1 VTEPPGTVEAV
12 AEDAETFA
20 RALSPADRT
29 FLAVRD
35 ELYGGSWEE
44 IEQDLR
50 ARLAGK
56 PYIFK
61 LATTIEEDLARIA
74 RLRQFEVD
82 HGVDL
87 RRVLRGLG
95 IED

>member
-1 VTEPPGTVEAV
+1 MTRTVTEEV
-12 AEDAETFA
+12 ETFA
-20 RALSPADRT
+20 RALALADRT

-35 ELYGGSWEE
+35 ELYGGSWDEVE
-44 IEQDLR
+44 RDLR

-61 LATTIEEDLARIA
+61 LATKIEEDLERIA
-74 RLRQFEVD
+74 RMRRYEGE

-87 RRVLRGLG
+87 RKVLKELGL
-95 IED
+95 E